1 MKGQLIMNLGRA
13 IKLCRTQKN
22 LKQSELADKANISVS
37 YLSLLE
43 QGKRD
48 PSFSSVEKVA
58 EALEVPI
65 SILMFL
71 AADKDEISE
80 VSPELAEKLAH
91 TALELIRANAKEI
104 TSV

>member
-1 MKGQLIMNLGRA
+1 MNLGRA